1 MIAFP
6 GMLVGPAKAA
16 GMKVPE
22 DPENFVAEEY
32 VRFQIYLAFQ
42 LGAPLPYP
50 SAHWDNAKIIAEL
63 TDEDLQKVTVGEM
76 MERLALG
83 YPTP

>member
-1 MIAFP
+1 MIAFA
-6 GMLVGPAKAA
+6 GMLVGPAEQA

-22 DPENFVAEEY
+22 DPEHFDPKEY
-32 VRFQIYLAFQ
+32 IRFNLFLHFQ

-50 SAHWDNAKIIAEL
+50 SAHWDNAKTIAEL
-63 TDEDLQKVTVGEM
+63 TDEELEKMTVGELFNK
-76 MERLALG
+76 LALG